1 MSRQRQIPTKVSIE
15 RRRFLEVASRCGFT
29 TAVLAATGGYLWSDA
44 AVAQTAGDEE
54 ARKKAAKHVI
64 LVATEYKL
72 GSERGFPIMQSE
84 LKDNIEKL
92 GKGALYVQLH
102 PAGQL
107 GVGAALAQKVQGG
120 TVQIGAV
127 SLSNF
132 SPYAPVVDV
141 VNIPF
146 WCAENQKYANLV
158 TSKAWADEVTPKV
171 NAKNYK
177 PLFYFTVDS
186 RTIGVRKGFG
196 KVVKTPADM
205 SGVKMRIP
213 PSKLLGQYYRLAG
226 ANPTIVPWGETPTA
240 LKQGVAD
247 ALDPSIG
254 GLWVFGFMDILEA
267 ITQVGS
273 VSDAQMF
280 SCNLAWFQSL
290 PKDVQMQIEEAAEMT
305 QAQAFAQIP
314 KARANAIQ
322 DFVKAGVTIYKPTA
336 DEMKKWVETCG
347 EARPEWEPF
356 KIELAGSLAN
366 FDRLKAAANT
376 KGKITVEG

>member
-1 MSRQRQIPTKVSIE
+1 MSNKPEATNKYSAE
-15 RRRFLEVASRCGFT
+15 RRRFLEITCRYGFT
-29 TAVLAATGGYLWSDA
+29 VAVLAASGGTLWSD
-44 AVAQTAGDEE
+44 VAIAQMSAEDE
-54 ARKKAAKHVI
+54 AKKKAAKQTMLI
-64 LVATEYKL
+64 GTEYKL

-92 GKGALYVQLH
+92 TKGAIYVQLH

-107 GVGAALAQKVQGG
+107 GIGAALAQKVQSG
-120 TVQIGAV
+120 TVHAGAV

-146 WCAENQKYANLV
+146 WCGENQKYANLV
-158 TSKAWADEVTPKV
+158 TSKVWNDEVTPKV

-177 PLFYFTVDS
+177 PMFYFTVDP
-186 RTIGVRKGFG
+186 RTIGVRKGLG
-196 KVVKTPADM
+196 KLIKTPEDIA
-205 SGVKMRIP
+205 GVKVRIP

-254 GLWVFGFMDILEA
+254 GLWVFGFMDILES
-267 ITQVGS
+267 ITRVGS

-280 SCNLAWFQSL
+280 NCNLAWFESL
-290 PKDVQMQIEEAAEMT
+290 PKEMQMQIEEASEMT
-305 QAQAFAQIP
+305 QAQSFAQIP
-314 KARANAIQ
+314 KSRANAIA
-322 DFVKAGVTIYKPTA
+322 DFEKAGVKFYLPNA
-336 DEMKKWVETCG
+336 AEHQKWVDICG
-347 EARPEWEPF
+347 EPRPEWNPF

-366 FDRLKAAANT
+366 FDKLKLAANT
-376 KGKITVEG
+376 KGKFTVEG